1 MNLRILFAALF
12 TFSMAVSAAD
22 ESHAQIHSQHG
33 GKADYPALNYDSLW
47 AGAVPLAD
55 SKEGQELLAACLEA
69 FGGKEHLQK
78 LSGFKAVWS
87 MQSKM
92 TGDSTV
98 VTRSVAAARQ
108 HKIHVAKTPNP
119 ETRILN
125 GAHAWHQSGDQVMAL
140 DGMRYKAELFS
151 DYTLHLPLSM
161 QDDSFA
167 ESRYL
172 VRQDDSLKCI
182 ILDLPDSLWFVVGI
196 DPADHLIR
204 RVEGVIR
211 HQESRTV
218 FVNLFDDYK
227 EFSGYLFPQAMTNIS
242 IGLKVGES
250 RLVSLSVNP
259 AFGAEEFT
267 SPGPVDSTH

>member
-1 MNLRILFAALF
+1 
-12 TFSMAVSAAD
+12 
-22 ESHAQIHSQHG
+22 
-33 GKADYPALNYDSLW
+33 
-47 AGAVPLAD
+47 
-55 SKEGQELLAACLEA
+55 
-69 FGGKEHLQK
+69 
-78 LSGFKAVWS
+78 
-87 MQSKM
+87 
-92 TGDSTV
+92 
-98 VTRSVAAARQ
+98 
-108 HKIHVAKTPNP
+108 
-119 ETRILN
+119 
-125 GAHAWHQSGDQVMAL
+125 MAL